1 MRLEEGNWFL
11 DKSHDLFLIYLFIYS
26 VEMVVQQC
34 QEHNSEQ
41 ERAKTGSK
49 LQKIS
54 TSLPVLC
61 SSSSNEY
68 EIQICKG
75 DIYSHRCMTVCFVIL
90 FTFIFFKKKKKT
102 VRRTRWRRLRR
113 TENYDDHRHENQ
125 MQITTA
131 MFEKDQT
138 CPASPRSIPEDFQ
151 KYTFLNTT

>member
-1 MRLEEGNWFL
+1 
-11 DKSHDLFLIYLFIYS
+11 
-26 VEMVVQQC
+26 MVVQQC

-75 DIYSHRCMTVCFVIL
+75 DIYSHRCMTVCYPLYFH
-90 FTFIFFKKKKKT
+90 IFLKKKKT
-102 VRRTRWRRLRR
+102 VRRTR
-113 TENYDDHRHENQ
+113 
-125 MQITTA
+125 
-131 MFEKDQT
+131 
-138 CPASPRSIPEDFQ
+138 
-151 KYTFLNTT
+151 